1 MEEDHST
8 PSSHTLLHM
17 AVGLLPM
24 AAAPLSL
31 HVLTHSHCLSLS
43 HTKHASF
50 IGNSWQPS
58 PALLSNKVGQA
69 SLKVCHHLWH

>member
-1 MEEDHST
+1 MEKDHST

-17 AVGLLPM
+17 AAGPFSS
-24 AAAPLSL
+24 SL

-43 HTKHASF
+43 LTKHASF

-58 PALLSNKVGQA
+58 PALLSIKVGQA